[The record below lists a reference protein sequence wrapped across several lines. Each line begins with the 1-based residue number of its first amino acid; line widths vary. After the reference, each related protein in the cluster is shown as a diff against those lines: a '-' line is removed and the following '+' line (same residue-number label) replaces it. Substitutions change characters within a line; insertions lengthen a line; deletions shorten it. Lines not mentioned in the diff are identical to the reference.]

1 MSLSIP
7 KSQICDLCNDLAL
20 GKFHLDKGCA
30 AYPSMFS
37 QTLCLHHTVKSQ
49 PLGSMELVE
58 DFTLDGSF
66 RAFLHRR

>member
-1 MSLSIP
+1 M
-7 KSQICDLCNDLAL
+7 KCDLCNDEAL
-20 GKFHLDKGCA
+20 GKFELDKGCI
-30 AYPSMFS
+30 AYPEMKV
-37 QTLCLHHTVKSQ
+37 QILCLHHTVKSQ